1 MLRKWASHW
10 FEFILVIVILGFHIY
25 AAVLPANNMM
35 GWYSSDDAFYYFK
48 TAQNISQ
55 GYGSTFDQINQ
66 TNGYHPLWLA
76 MLVPVFSLARYDLV
90 LPLRIL
96 IVVLGAMNAVSA
108 VLLYR
113 LVRGVLSKEI
123 GMLAAAFWA
132 FSPFIHGMTVEN
144 GVESGINVLT
154 ILWFVYLIAR
164 WETRKTNEDYHYQ
177 DLLGIGFAGVL
188 VFLSRLDNVFLVGLT
203 GLWLLFRTWTIPEKD
218 RLAGSSP
225 WRNRINVAMRY
236 FLPIGITLVGY
247 MLINY
252 LAFGTPTPVSG
263 QIKRWWGT
271 LNNSVYGY
279 PADNFWVYLSNMLT
293 RDSRIGPWAMF
304 INGFHTVVAWIEGW
318 LKQSIPQLPDEN
330 KWLHRGLVFAVG
342 LLFSGGSF
350 WVVRSNWKMVKN
362 AVIKFALIPIFL
374 GCIIQFTSYKITP
387 YVATKVWYWV
397 SELVVTVLVLSILLE
412 GIHQILKR
420 VHIHPRALQAAA
432 LLLTVLLFVRF
443 ERMMVVNFPWEED
456 PQWHNAFL
464 WGAQGLEKATE
475 PGAVIGTPGGG
486 SLGYFIQGR
495 TIVNLD
501 GLINSYTYFQML
513 KQGKASVYL
522 NKIGLKYVYGNEY
535 MLIDSDPYW
544 TIFKHRVV
552 YMEKIV
558 GTNLYQYRPDLI
570 QVP

>member
-55 GYGSTFDQINQ
+55 GYGSTFDRINQ

-96 IVVLGAMNAVSA
+96 IIVLGAMNAVSA

-113 LVRGVLSKEI
+113 LIRGVLSKEI

-154 ILWFVYLIAR
+154 IIWFVYLIAR
-164 WETRKTNEDYHYQ
+164 WESRKTNEDYHYQ
-177 DLLGIGFAGVL
+177 DLLGIGFVGVL
-188 VFLSRLDNVFLVGLT
+188 VLLSRLDNVFLVGLT
-203 GLWLLFRTWTIPEKD
+203 GLWLLFRTWNIPAKD

-225 WRNRINVAMRY
+225 WRNRFNVAFHY
-236 FLPIGITLVGY
+236 FLPIGIALGGY

-304 INGFHTVVAWIEGW
+304 INGFHTIVAWIEGW
-318 LKQSIPQLPDEN
+318 LKQIIPQLPAEN

-350 WVVRSNWKMVKN
+350 WVIRSNWKMVKN
-362 AVIKFALIPIFL
+362 AVVKFALIPIFL
-374 GCIIQFTSYKITP
+374 GCTVQFTSYKITP
-387 YVATKVWYWV
+387 YVATKIWYWV
-397 SELVVTVLVLSILLE
+397 SELVVTVLVLSILIE
-412 GIHQILKR
+412 GIHQMLKR
-420 VHIHPRALQAAA
+420 VHVQPKVLQAAA
-432 LLLTVLLFVRF
+432 LLLVVLLFVRF
-443 ERMMVVNFPWEED
+443 ERIMLVNFPWEED
-456 PQWHNAFL
+456 LQWHNAFL

-522 NKIGLKYVYGNEY
+522 NNIGLKYVYGNEY

-544 TIFKHRVV
+544 TIFKNRVV

-570 QVP
+570 QSP